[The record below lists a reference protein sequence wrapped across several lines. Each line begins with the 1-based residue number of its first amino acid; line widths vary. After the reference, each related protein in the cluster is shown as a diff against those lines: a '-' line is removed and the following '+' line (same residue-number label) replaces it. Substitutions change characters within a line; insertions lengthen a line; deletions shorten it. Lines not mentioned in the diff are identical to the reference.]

1 MNMYRIYAG
10 LATSMVALGLFYPL
24 AAAGQAAGEDQKPV
38 RQIPRDVSHDESSAR
53 TCGTSADTVH
63 TVYLRNA
70 TQMND
75 ANEIYTSIRQMLP
88 PQAKSFFVPNQMAIE
103 ICAPPEQIALAQ
115 KMLTD
120 LDRPK
125 KNYRLTYTVS
135 EMDGATRVSTH
146 HFSMVVTPG
155 QQATLKQG
163 SRVPVVTESSSQS
176 AIHQFTYVDVGMNF
190 DATIDTT
197 SEGIRL
203 KTTVEQSSVAE
214 GKGVGPENPVI
225 RQATFKGTSYLIP
238 GKPLKVGTFD
248 IADSTRH
255 LDIEV
260 MMEPLS

>member
-1 MNMYRIYAG
+1 MNMYRVCSA
-10 LATSMVALGLFYPL
+10 LVASAVIPCLWSPL
-24 AAAGQAAGEDQKPV
+24 ALAQSAQPEQKP
-38 RQIPRDVSHDESSAR
+38 AR
-53 TCGTSADTVH
+53 VIACANPSTDTVH
-63 TVYLRNA
+63 TFYLRNA
-70 TQMND
+70 TQQNE
-75 ANEIYTSIRQMLP
+75 ANEIYTALRQILP
-88 PQAKSFFVPNQMAIE
+88 PDAKTFFVPNQMAIE
-103 ICAPPEQIALAQ
+103 LCASPEQTALAQ

-135 EMDGATRVSTH
+135 EMDGATRVSSH

-163 SRVPVVTESSSQS
+163 SRVPIATESSSQS

-190 DATIDTT
+190 DATVETISD
-197 SEGIRL
+197 GIRL

-214 GKGVGPENPVI
+214 AKGTGPENPVI
-225 RQATFKGTSYLIP
+225 RQASFKGTSYLVP

-255 LDIEV
+255 LDLEV
-260 MMEPLS
+260 MMEPLP